1 MGYNKGMNKGK
12 RLTKKRCRVCGHEWF
27 PRSPRRP
34 GVCPKCKSANW
45 DRKEG
50 G

>member
-1 MGYNKGMNKGK
+1 MAKPGK
-12 RLTKKRCRVCGHEWF
+12 WLTKKRCRVCGHEWF

-45 DRKEG
+45 DRKEERKEAL
-50 G
+50 